1 MVTIIINPVSGGT
14 SLVSAQARAELA
26 MAQLTVRGEPGEV
39 FVTERRGHG
48 RELAQASVRRGDRL
62 VIGWGGDGTIN
73 EIASALVGT
82 STALGIVPAGSGNGL
97 ARELHVPSVPVAAIL
112 QALAAPSRAVDAAQL
127 GGRWFFSIA
136 GIGFDAHVAH
146 AFDRDT
152 SGRRGLSSYV
162 RITARELRR
171 YQPARYQIDGA
182 SAVAALLVTFANSAQ
197 FGNGA
202 RIAPSARIDD
212 GALDMVVFEE
222 RSRLTTLLAL
232 PKLFTGRVESARGVS
247 IRKVTTAVV
256 DSDAPMVFH
265 VDGEPVQGG
274 TRLEAQV
281 FPGALRVAAGGS
293 QESLSLAPIA

>member
-1 MVTIIINPVSGGT
+1 MVTIIINPVSGGA
-14 SLVSAQARAELA
+14 SLASAQARAELA
-26 MAQLTVRGEPGEV
+26 MAQLTVRGESGEV

-48 RELAQASVRRGDRL
+48 RELAHTAVRRGDRL

-82 STALGIVPAGSGNGL
+82 QTALGIVPAGSGNGL
-97 ARELHVPSVPVAAIL
+97 ARELHVPAAPVAAIVL
-112 QALAAPSRAVDAAQL
+112 ALAASPRPIDAGQL

-152 SGRRGLSSYV
+152 SGRRGFSNYA

-171 YQPARYQIDGA
+171 YKTAQYQIDGA
-182 SAVAALLVTFANSAQ
+182 AAVAALLVTFANSAQ

-202 RIAPSARIDD
+202 RIAPSARVDD

-222 RSRLTTLLAL
+222 RSRLATLLAL

-247 IRKVTTAVV
+247 IRKVTSAIVE
-256 DSDAPMVFH
+256 SDAPMVFH
-265 VDGEPVQGG
+265 VDGEPHEGG
-274 TRLEAQV
+274 TRLEARV
-281 FPGALRVAAGGS
+281 YPGALRVAAQGS
-293 QESLSLAPIA
+293 